1 MKLFDMRECYPQS
14 ATGFYTLWHAQFG
27 MQLLKDLQAKQ
38 PGATGWRGWWEAVL
52 IYRQP
57 RVLAML
63 FLGFSA
69 GLPFML
75 VFQTLSAWL
84 RQEGIQ
90 RATIGMLAWVGL
102 AYSIKFLWAPIVDRL
117 HLPVL
122 HALLGRR
129 RSWMLLAQSGIALGL
144 ASLAHADPSA
154 SVQTVALWALFIA
167 FCSAT
172 QDIAL
177 DAWRIESAP
186 PQLQGGMAAAY
197 QLGYRIA
204 IMTGT
209 AGALYIAAESGW
221 LAAYSAMA
229 AFMAIGIVTTLLVR
243 EPPYVERSLVLPP
256 RVLAWQQSHARWPKW
271 MLAAGGNFLGAVVE
285 PVADF
290 FRRYGLGVGLLI
302 FAFIGSYRLTDYTMG
317 VMSNPFYL
325 DHGYTLKQV
334 ASIVKAFG
342 IVSAMI
348 GVLIGGTL
356 VAKLGVVRSLV
367 VGSVLVMISNL
378 GFALLAT
385 TDTPTVIGLAMVNS
399 FDNIALGVHGTSLVA
414 FLSSLTSSSH
424 TATQYAV
431 LSSLYALPGKLLM
444 GTSGFV
450 VDAIDYPAFFLY
462 TASLSLPG
470 LLLLYFLTRRL
481 PVVGVKLKSA
491 PESA

>member
-1 MKLFDMRECYPQS
+1 MNKP
-14 ATGFYTLWHAQFG
+14 A
-27 MQLLKDLQAKQ
+27 
-38 PGATGWRGWWEAVL
+38 ATGWRGWWEAVL

-102 AYSIKFLWAPIVDRL
+102 AYSIKFLWAPIVDRFR
-117 HLPVL
+117 LPVL

-129 RSWMLLAQSGIALGL
+129 RSWMLLAQAGIALGL

-154 SVQTVALWALFIA
+154 SVQYVALWALFIA

-186 PQLQGGMAAAY
+186 PEIQGGMAAAY
-197 QLGYRIA
+197 QLGYRVA
-204 IMTGT
+204 LMAAV
-209 AGALYIAAESGW
+209 AGALFIAAESGW
-221 LAAYSAMA
+221 AAAYSTMA
-229 AFMAIGIVTTLLVR
+229 ALMAIGIVTTLLVR
-243 EPPYVERSLVLPP
+243 EPEHVERSRALPP
-256 RVLAWQQSHARWPKW
+256 NAIAWQRARPHWPKW
-271 MLAAGGNFLGAVVE
+271 LLAVGGYLIGSVVE
-285 PVADF
+285 PIADF
-290 FRRYGLGVGLLI
+290 FRRYGMGVGLLI
-302 FAFIGSYRLTDYTMG
+302 FAFIGSYRLTDYAMG
-317 VMSNPFYL
+317 VMTNTFYL
-325 DHGYTLKQV
+325 DHGYTLKEVAFIVKVLGVV
-334 ASIVKAFG
+334 AS
-342 IVSAMI
+342 MI
-348 GVLIGGTL
+348 GVVIGGTL
-356 VAKLGVVRSLV
+356 VAKLGLVRSLV
-367 VGSVLVMISNL
+367 VGSVLVMISNCN
-378 GFALLAT
+378 FALLSLT
-385 TDTPTVIGLAMVNS
+385 QTPTLVGLGMVNS
-399 FDNIALGVHGTSLVA
+399 FDYVALGIHGTSLIA
-414 FLSSLTSSSH
+414 FLSSLTSAGH

-462 TASLSLPG
+462 TASLSIPG
-470 LLLLYFLTRRL
+470 LVLLYFLTRRL
-481 PVVGVKLKSA
+481 PVSGNKLAAASQ
-491 PESA
+491 

>member
-1 MKLFDMRECYPQS
+1 MTPS
-14 ATGFYTLWHAQFG
+14 P
-27 MQLLKDLQAKQ
+27 AKQ
-38 PGATGWRGWWEAVL
+38 PGATGWRGWWQAVL

-84 RQEGIQ
+84 RQAGIQ
-90 RATIGMLAWVGL
+90 RATIGMLAWVGIV
-102 AYSIKFLWAPIVDRL
+102 YSIKFLWAPIVDRV
-117 HLPVL
+117 HLPLL
-122 HALLGRR
+122 HSLLGRR
-129 RSWMLLAQSGIALGL
+129 RSWMLLAQAGVAFGL
-144 ASLAHADPSA
+144 ASMAHADPAA
-154 SVQTVALWALFIA
+154 SVQYVALWALFIA

-186 PQLQGGMAAAY
+186 PELQGGMAAAY

-209 AGALYIAAESGW
+209 AGALYVAAESGW
-221 LAAYSAMA
+221 LTAYSTMA
-229 AFMAIGIVTTLLVR
+229 AFMAIGMITALLIR
-243 EPPYVERSLVLPP
+243 EPDYVERKLVIPP
-256 RVLAWQQSHARWPKW
+256 RAIAWQRSHPDWPKW
-271 MLAAGGNFLGAVVE
+271 MLAAGGNFLAAVVE

-302 FAFIGSYRLTDYTMG
+302 FGFIGSYRLTDYTMG
-317 VMSNPFYL
+317 VMTNPFYL

-342 IVSAMI
+342 LVSAMI
-348 GVLIGGTL
+348 GVVIGGIV
-356 VAKLGVVRSLV
+356 VAKLGVVRALV

-378 GFALLAT
+378 GFAVLAT

-399 FDNIALGVHGTSLVA
+399 VDNIALGVHGTSLVA

-431 LSSLYALPGKLLM
+431 LSSLYAMPGKLLM

-450 VDAIDYPAFFLY
+450 VDAVDYPAFFLY

-470 LLLLYFLTRRL
+470 LFLLYWLTRRL
-481 PVVGVKLKSA
+481 PLGSGKLAGASA
-491 PESA
+491 RN